1 MDIKNLFGY
10 NWYSRRLFLK
20 SMAEIPWEKVVESC
34 GASFDCVRDIFVH
47 SLQAEQFWIRR
58 LSRKDAEKVFGTP
71 FSKFADI
78 NAIQKYAS
86 EVETETNEYLKTLT
100 DKKLQSVFEYKGF
113 DGKTR
118 QNKIEDILMHVI
130 EEEIHHRGEL
140 LCIYWQNDI
149 NPPYATYIR
158 YLDAHSKCDP

>member
-1 MDIKNLFGY
+1 
-10 NWYSRRLFLK
+10 
-20 SMAEIPWEKVVESC
+20 MAEIPWEKVVESC

-47 SLQAEQFWIRR
+47 SLQAEQSWIRR
-58 LSRKDAEKVFGTP
+58 LSRKDAKVATEISWFKVFGTS

-78 NAIQKYAS
+78 KAIQKYAI

-100 DKKLQSVFEYKGF
+100 DKKLQSIFEYKGF

-118 QNKIEDILMHVI
+118 QNKIEDILMHMI

-149 NPPYATYIR
+149 NPPYATYIQ
-158 YLDAHSKCDP
+158 YLDA

>member
-1 MDIKNLFGY
+1 MNIKNLFDY
-10 NWYSRRLFLK
+10 NWYSRRRILK
-20 SMAEIPWEKVVESC
+20 SMGEIPWKKVVESC
-34 GASFDCVRDIFVH
+34 GASFDCVRDIFIH

-58 LSRKDAEKVFGTP
+58 LSGKNTEEIFKTP
-71 FSKFADI
+71 FSKFANI
-78 NAIQKYAS
+78 KTIQEYAD
-86 EVETETNEYLKTLT
+86 EVEAETKEYLKSLT
-100 DKKLQSVFEYKGF
+100 DEKLQSVFEYKGW

-149 NPPYATYIR
+149 NPPYTSYTE
-158 YLDAHSKCDP
+158 YLNHPRQV

>member
-1 MDIKNLFGY
+1 
-10 NWYSRRLFLK
+10 
-20 SMAEIPWEKVVESC
+20 MAEIPWQKVVESC
-34 GASFDCVRDIFVH
+34 GASFDCVRDIFIH

-58 LSRKDAEKVFGTP
+58 LSGKNTEEIFKTP

-78 NAIQKYAS
+78 NAIQKYAD
-86 EVETETNEYLKTLT
+86 EVEAETSEYLKTLT
-100 DKKLQSVFEYKGF
+100 DEKLQSVFEYKGW

-140 LCIYWQNDI
+140 LCIYWQNDV
-149 NPPYATYIR
+149 NPPYASYTGYVT
-158 YLDAHSKCDP
+158 AHLKTDP